1 MMATNNPND
10 AFLEFAEEGNAK
22 LPSGLNTLT
31 ILTFV
36 GSGIMLLFTI
46 IMPWY
51 MNFSLK
57 MIDMAMSSGKE
68 ITAKDLQRMED
79 AKKLITLTQAN
90 MVPLMITGVIGG
102 VLCIVGAM
110 MMRKYKKDGY
120 WIYLGGEF
128 LPLIASFVIMGTA
141 QYNSAFSII
150 IGVGI
155 PLLFALLY
163 ANQLK
168 HLK

>member
-1 MMATNNPND
+1 
-10 AFLEFAEEGNAK
+10 
-22 LPSGLNTLT
+22 
-31 ILTFV
+31 
-36 GSGIMLLFTI
+36 
-46 IMPWY
+46 

-79 AKKLITLTQAN
+79 AKKLIILTQAN